1 MTFSCVLRSAMRSVL
16 PTALAALV
24 YGAVLAPP
32 PLVAQGA
39 DMELVRRGVE
49 RAALPFGRW
58 PNISDVVPDL
68 RRVYDSVAWQPIW
81 TVGGQPTASAR
92 AVVTYLATLELVG
105 LHTSDFD
112 VSYIDSLVRAVDR
125 GMAAPQ
131 LVGRLDITLS
141 VSVARVLSALQWGRI
156 KPRDAHEA
164 FRIPRTDFDLAVGVL
179 GAARAADPSLVFDG
193 AEPGYVHYRMLKRQL
208 ARIRV
213 LAHDTTLLPI
223 SLPKRLAPGDMYAG
237 APALRRLLIALGDL
251 SPDSTREPTADTMY
265 SGDLVEG
272 VKRFQRRQG
281 AAQDGIVGPGTR
293 ERLNRPFDQ
302 GVQQVELALERW
314 RWLPRQFGG
323 RVIIV
328 NIPEFRLHAF
338 DRLTSDSTALFS
350 MDVVVGE
357 AYDHATPVFMKD
369 LEYLSFSPYWE
380 VPKSIARKEIRPN
393 AMRDPS
399 YLVRN
404 RYVLVKGDA
413 ESSPMVASNAA
424 NIAAIGATTR
434 VRQLPGDQNSLGR
447 VKFML
452 PNPHNIY
459 LHDTP
464 TQSAFDRV
472 RRDLSHGCIRLVDP
486 KSLALW
492 VLRDQPE
499 WTSEKVD
506 SAMSR
511 ESPLNVRTSEKIPVL
526 ILYSTAV
533 AQLDGELRLY
543 RDIYGHDKRLIALLA
558 RGFPY
563 SR

>member
-1 MTFSCVLRSAMRSVL
+1 MSLSSVPRSTMRLVRPSVL
-16 PTALAALV
+16 LGFIFGASFAPSSLA
-24 YGAVLAPP
+24 
-32 PLVAQGA
+32 AQGA
-39 DMELVRRGVE
+39 DMELVRRAVE
-49 RAALPFGRW
+49 RAALPVGRW

-81 TVGGQPTASAR
+81 TLEGRPTASAR
-92 AVVTYLATLELVG
+92 AVVSYLATLELVG
-105 LHTSDFD
+105 LHVADFD
-112 VSYIDSLVRAVDR
+112 VPFIDSLVRVIDR
-125 GMAAPQ
+125 GTADAQ
-131 LVGRLDITLS
+131 LAGHLDITLS

-213 LAHDTTLLPI
+213 LTHDTTLLPI
-223 SLPKRLAPGDMYAG
+223 SLPKRLAPGDPYAG
-237 APALRRLLIALGDL
+237 APGLRRLLIALGDV
-251 SPDSTREPTADTMY
+251 SPDSTRVSASDTLY
-265 SGDLVEG
+265 VDDLVEG

-281 AAQDGIVGPGTR
+281 ASQDGIIGAGTR

-302 GVQQVELALERW
+302 RVQQVELALERW

-399 YLVRN
+399 YLRRN
-404 RYVLVKGDA
+404 RYVLVRGDA
-413 ESSPMVASNAA
+413 ESSPMVASNAV
-424 NIAAIGATTR
+424 NIAAIGSTTR
-434 VRQLPGDQNSLGR
+434 VRQLPGNQNSLGG

-464 TQSAFDRV
+464 TQSAFGRV

-486 KSLALW
+486 KGLASW

-499 WTSEKVD
+499 WTSAALD

-526 ILYSTAV
+526 IVYSTAV